1 MATENR
7 YYELDS
13 LRGIAAMCVVF
24 AHYFGILPVMSEKNG
39 PAWVWLLKHTPIHI
53 FWAGHEAVIFFFVLS
68 GFVLSLQF
76 FGKKVAYPGFLIKRV
91 CRIYLPYIV
100 AAVTAIVAAKLFYS
114 GQIPGLSPWA
124 NRYPPTMNDAGLIV
138 NHFILITDFR
148 NGVFNP
154 VLWSLVHEMRIS
166 IIFPFIMIFIIKYDW
181 KINLVIAA
189 CATITGMGLHFMS
202 RRIFG
207 TTTDCFM
214 TIHFISMFIIGG
226 LLAKYRHELVGWY
239 RSLKARS
246 RYGLLGIAVL
256 FYTCSWLVH
265 MPVIIGWTPD
275 WAISLGVAIF
285 IIAAIGSDK
294 IATVLLWK
302 PVHFIGKI
310 SFSVYLFHAIIL
322 LCLVH
327 ILYATVPIIGIWI
340 IGLILTIL
348 ISAASFKYVE
358 LPSIAAGRFL
368 SNILKKF

>member
-1 MATENR
+1 
-7 YYELDS
+7 
-13 LRGIAAMCVVF
+13 
-24 AHYFGILPVMSEKNG
+24 
-39 PAWVWLLKHTPIHI
+39 
-53 FWAGHEAVIFFFVLS
+53 
-68 GFVLSLQF
+68 
-76 FGKKVAYPGFLIKRV
+76 
-91 CRIYLPYIV
+91 
-100 AAVTAIVAAKLFYS
+100 
-114 GQIPGLSPWA
+114 
-124 NRYPPTMNDAGLIV
+124 
-138 NHFILITDFR
+138 
-148 NGVFNP
+148 
-154 VLWSLVHEMRIS
+154 
-166 IIFPFIMIFIIKYDW
+166 
-181 KINLVIAA
+181 
-189 CATITGMGLHFMS
+189 
-202 RRIFG
+202 
-207 TTTDCFM
+207 
-214 TIHFISMFIIGG
+214 
-226 LLAKYRHELVGWY
+226 
-239 RSLKARS
+239 
-246 RYGLLGIAVL
+246 
-256 FYTCSWLVH
+256 